1 MNPDS
6 MYESDL
12 LDAFAITAMQELLRD
27 DLTKPL
33 EKQMGYEWVG
43 KWSYI
48 IANQMMKSRNENNAT
63 KTA

>member
-1 MNPDS
+1 MNPES

-27 DLTKPL
+27 DLAKSVD
-33 EKQMGYEWVG
+33 KQMGYEWVG
-43 KWSYI
+43 KYSYI
-48 IANQMMKSRNENNAT
+48 IANEMMKARNANNTT